1 MAKKPN
7 NISKAVGQVAQLSH
21 LPGDVLETIAVQDHS
36 PEQTPFRGYEDLK
49 QQFFGPTLLNKQRL
63 WELGDTAL
71 YQGAYGLPSAAIG
84 GLTAG
89 PAGMFAGLGIGK
101 LLGQLHLL
109 SKERER
115 VDAALDT
122 FNKTEKQLLND
133 INRSGR
139 NWGITAALLAGLG
152 AGGAGYLAGH
162 DRFGK
167 TLTPILEG
175 GAAASL
181 ASLLGSLAGQ
191 HVAKQRAMKN
201 PKFKAIIDKYNKF
214 E

>member
-7 NISKAVGQVAQLSH
+7 NISKSVERVAQLSH
-21 LPGDVLETIAVQDHS
+21 LPGDVLETVTVQDYS
-36 PEQTPFRGYEDLK
+36 PEQTPFRGAEDLK
-49 QQFFGPTLLNKQRL
+49 QQFFGPTILNKQRL

-71 YQGAYGLPSAAIG
+71 YQGAYGLPGALIG

-89 PAGMFAGLGIGK
+89 PAGMLAGAGAGK
-101 LLGQLHLL
+101 LLGQLHLF

-115 VDAALDT
+115 VDAALKS
-122 FNKTEKQLLND
+122 FNKTEKKLLED
-133 INRSGR
+133 INKSGR
-139 NWGITAALLAGLG
+139 NWGIAAALLAGLG
-152 AGGAGYLAGH
+152 AGGAGYFAGH

-201 PKFKAIIDKYNKF
+201 PKFRAIMHNYNKF